1 MRNLQDYTELVG
13 EETISEICER
23 ARGLQGKRIVH
34 INSTNEGGGVAELL
48 NSVVPLMND
57 IGVET
62 DWKVLNGTSDFFTL
76 TKGFHN
82 ALQGGSV
89 ELDELKEHL
98 YTLTNAAFC
107 TYASIDADCVV
118 VHDPQPLPLIKFHQK
133 KQPWVWR
140 CHVDLSHP
148 NLILWEF
155 LKKFIIEYDSVVISS
170 EKYRKKDLHL
180 EQRIICPAIDPL
192 SNKNTWLS
200 RGEIINYVQ
209 KAGIPVDKPL
219 ITQVARMDQWKD
231 PEGLL
236 EVFEQVK
243 EKVDCRLV
251 YCYSSASDDPE
262 GKGVLSRTLRKAQ
275 KHAHNGDVV
284 FVEGTNQ
291 LFVNALQRFSSVIVQ
306 KSISEGFCL
315 SITEALWKGRPVVAT
330 NVGGIPAQ
338 LREAENGF
346 LVEPRDTAKF
356 AEKVVQLLQDPDLA
370 ERMGRRGREI
380 VRSDFLITRLILDY
394 LDLYSNLLD
403 GHN

>member
-1 MRNLQDYTELVG
+1 MKSLQDYTGNEA
-13 EETISEICER
+13 ISEIR
-23 ARGLQGKRIVH
+23 KKAKALQGRRIVH
-34 INSTNEGGGVAELL
+34 INSTNEGGGVAEIL
-48 NSVVPLMND
+48 NSLVPLMND
-57 IGVET
+57 IGIET
-62 DWKVLNGTSDFFTL
+62 EWRVLNGTPDFFTL

-107 TYASIDADCVV
+107 AYGNIDADCVV
-118 VHDPQPLPLIKFHQK
+118 VHDPQPLPLIKFHRK

-148 NLILWEF
+148 NQILWEF

-170 EKYRKKDLHL
+170 EKYKKEDLQL

-192 SNKNTWLS
+192 SPKNVWLS
-200 RGEIINYVQ
+200 REEIVNYVQ
-209 KAGIPVDKPL
+209 KAGIPIDKPL

-236 EVFEQVK
+236 EVFKQIK
-243 EKVDCRLV
+243 ARVDCRLV
-251 YCYSSASDDPE
+251 YCHSPASDDPE
-262 GKGVLSRTLRKAQ
+262 GKEVLSTTLRKAKKLVQ
-275 KHAHNGDVV
+275 NGDVI
-284 FVEGTNQ
+284 FVDGINQ
-291 LFVNALQRFSSVIVQ
+291 LFVNALQRFSTIIVQ

-315 SITEALWKGRPVVAT
+315 SITEALWKERPVVAT

-346 LVEPRDTAKF
+346 LVEPYDTTRF
-356 AEKVVQLLQDPDLA
+356 ADKVVQLIQNPDLA
-370 ERMGRRGREI
+370 EQMGRKGKEI
-380 VRSDFLITRLILDY
+380 VRHDFLITRLILDC

>member
-1 MRNLQDYTELVG
+1 MKCLQDYARLVG
-13 EETISEICER
+13 GEAISEIREK
-23 ARGLQGKRIVH
+23 ASGLRGRRIVH

-62 DWKVLNGTSDFFTL
+62 DWKILNGTSDFFTL

-118 VHDPQPLPLIKFHQK
+118 VHDPQPLPLIKFHKK
-133 KQPWVWR
+133 KQPWIWR
-140 CHVDLSHP
+140 CHVDLSNP
-148 NLILWEF
+148 NQTLWEF
-155 LKKFIIEYDSVVISS
+155 LKKFIIEYDLVVMSS
-170 EKYRKKDLHL
+170 EKYKKKDLQL

-192 SNKNTWLS
+192 SDKNMWLS
-200 RGEIINYVQ
+200 REEIINHIQ
-209 KAGIPVDKPL
+209 KAEIPIDKPL

-236 EVFEQVK
+236 EVFEQIK
-243 EKVDCRLV
+243 ARFDCRLV
-251 YCYSSASDDPE
+251 YCHSPASDDPE
-262 GKGVLSRTLRKAQ
+262 GTEVLSTTLRKAQ
-275 KHAHNGDVV
+275 KLVQSGDVI
-284 FVEGTNQ
+284 FVNGTNQ
-291 LFVNALQRFSSVIVQ
+291 LFVNALQRFSTIIVQ

-315 SITEALWKGRPVVAT
+315 SITEALWKEKPVVAT

-346 LVEPRDTAKF
+346 LVEPYDTTGF
-356 AEKVVQLLQDPDLA
+356 ADKVVQLLQNPDLA
-370 ERMGRRGREI
+370 EQMGRKGKEI
-380 VRSDFLITRLILDY
+380 VNNDFLVTRLISDY
-394 LDLYSNLLD
+394 LDLYSTLLD